1 MGGSRSAANTA
12 LLLPRRLQLPSGKFA
27 LLSDV
32 AARDVPRSEK
42 GDLYSRAL
50 SILAAPKVLQL
61 SEVGLLQLTLA
72 DFHTLIACLLRA
84 GLLHEPRLPVVCDNC
99 HRMSK
104 VDAASSFEWG
114 PFVDGELSDPE
125 LDRPFDWKRQFVFGA
140 ARSRCS
146 ASVEPRTVADIV
158 PLLSSGA
165 ADGRFRIRPSTPFVL
180 SLLGFASK
188 QPKRMHKAFRRMG
201 SRRLGRLS
209 ALWFEAHFPA
219 RLSGPHLCSCGATT
233 LVRLPQASLLDVLG
247 REFGHEPPALPA
259 DFPTLAEFEKIVRAA
274 KRTIF
279 SRHGIASLRLVVDE
293 DVPAV
298 DEGGI
303 PLLGSYTPHGDPL
316 SEPAEIRLYYR
327 SFQHEA
333 GLDPRFPLEAEV
345 FETIEHEV
353 LHHLSFLRGEDPVD
367 EEERFVIAKDRE
379 RRIGRKELL
388 RRERSGS
395 RALIALA
402 PLLLVILLAAVLD
415 HFAQGR

>member
-1 MGGSRSAANTA
+1 MGGSRSAANTP
-12 LLLPRRLQLPSGKFA
+12 LSLPKRLQLPSGKFA
-27 LLSDV
+27 LLSDA
-32 AARDVPRSEK
+32 AARAVPRSEK
-42 GDLYSRAL
+42 GDLYSCAL
-50 SILAAPKVLQL
+50 SILAAPMVLQL
-61 SEVGLLQLTLA
+61 SELGLLQLTLA

-84 GLLHEPRLPVVCDNC
+84 GLLHEPRLAVVCDNC
-99 HRMSK
+99 HRMSQ

-125 LDRPFDWKRQFVFGA
+125 LDRPFDWQRQFVFGA

-146 ASVEPRTVADIV
+146 VSLAPRTVADIG

-165 ADGRFRIRPSTPFVL
+165 ADGRFRIHPPTPFVL
-180 SLLGFASK
+180 SLLGFVSP
-188 QPKRMHKAFRRMG
+188 QPKRMHAAFRRMG

-209 ALWFEAHFPA
+209 TLWIEAHFPM
-219 RLSGPHLCSCGATT
+219 RLCAPHLCSCGATT

-247 REFGHEPPALPA
+247 QELGREPPTPPA
-259 DFPTLAEFEKIVRAA
+259 DFPTLAEFEKMVRAA

-279 SRHGIASLRLVVDE
+279 GRHGIASLRLVVDE

-303 PLLGSYTPHGDPL
+303 PSLGSYTPHGDER

-327 SFQHEA
+327 TFQHEA

-367 EEERFVIAKDRE
+367 DEERLVIAKDRE

-415 HFAQGR
+415 HFQGR